1 MIVIENLVKTYD
13 GFHAVAG
20 LSLRVERGEI
30 LGLVGPNG
38 AGKTST
44 LRCLAGILPRT
55 SGRIE
60 LAGFDLD
67 TQPVEAKRRLAFVP
81 DEPHLFD
88 HLTVQD
94 HVRLFSRIYGVADG
108 IERGAALLEAQ
119 DLAGVHLA
127 FPAELSRGMK
137 QKLLLACAL
146 LHRPEVLVFD
156 EPLTGLDP
164 ASMRRTKRMIVETAR
179 AGAAIIV
186 SSHMLHL
193 VEEIS
198 DRVLIL
204 KQGKQVLE
212 GPLDRIRAELLG
224 AGAHADLE
232 EIFLRATGADGA
244 GEADAR

>member
-1 MIVIENLVKTYD
+1 VIVIENLVKTYD

-119 DLAGVHLA
+119 DLAGVRLA

-204 KQGKQVLE
+204 KQGKQVIE

-224 AGAHADLE
+224 AGADADLE

-244 GEADAR
+244 GEAEAR

>member
-1 MIVIENLVKTYD
+1 MVVIENLVKVYD
-13 GFHAVAG
+13 GFRAVDG

-44 LRCLAGILPRT
+44 LRCLAGILPPT
-55 SGRIE
+55 SGHIA

-67 TQPVEAKRRLAFVP
+67 AEPVEAKRRLAYVP

-88 HLTVQD
+88 HLTVWD
-94 HVRLFSRIYGVADG
+94 HVRLFSRIYGVEDG
-108 IERGAALLEAQ
+108 LERGAALLGEN
-119 DLAGVHLA
+119 DLGEQKLA

-164 ASMRRTKRMIVETAR
+164 ASMRRTKRMIVKTAR
-179 AGAAIIV
+179 DGASIIV

-204 KQGKQVLE
+204 NHGKRVLE
-212 GPLDRIRAELLG
+212 GTLERIRAELLG
-224 AGAHADLE
+224 AGVDADLE
-232 EIFLRATGADGA
+232 EIFLRATGAEGEPAHGA
-244 GEADAR
+244 R

>member
-1 MIVIENLVKTYD
+1 VIVIENLVKTYD

-119 DLAGVHLA
+119 DLVGVRLA

-204 KQGKQVLE
+204 KQGKRVLE

-232 EIFLRATGADGA
+232 EIFLRATEADGA

>member
-1 MIVIENLVKTYD
+1 VIVIENLVKTYD

-119 DLAGVHLA
+119 DLVGVRLA

-204 KQGKQVLE
+204 KQGKRVLV